1 MYLVSE
7 DPPNTFTARHCYHGD
22 KGNSSKTNK
31 KDQNIHT
38 LYCQSRFSLS
48 FKVDSQDVNV
58 GGLPIEFCRQFQAFT
73 LSLYPFS
80 PKSRR
85 LKSPS
90 SRFFSQ
96 LPALNENPEYS
107 IKRMQ
112 KSLFITIIIT
122 TNM

>member
-31 KDQNIHT
+31 NKTKHT
-38 LYCQSRFSLS
+38 YIVQSGFSLS
-48 FKVDSQDVNV
+48 FKVDSEDVNV

-85 LKSPS
+85 LKPPS

-107 IKRMQ
+107 IKKMQ
-112 KSLFITIIIT
+112 KSLFITILT